1 MELTKYYLVAE
12 FFRDTTGHMFNSFLE
27 QLFEVVAAAC
37 SWNYLGQNVNSRW
50 HHPCETLFGRHRLN
64 ILSWSQHSHY
74 TRTCQRF
81 ELWLMNSKYL
91 YGMWLPF
98 AGLGASQKC
107 KREGGQK
114 LNQNYPDCNIHDLRY
129 LYCYGNK
136 KDYAVGCCHSARR
149 NKIIF
154 RW

>member
-1 MELTKYYLVAE
+1 MIA
-12 FFRDTTGHMFNSFLE
+12 
-27 QLFEVVAAAC
+27 
-37 SWNYLGQNVNSRW
+37 
-50 HHPCETLFGRHRLN
+50 
-64 ILSWSQHSHY
+64 
-74 TRTCQRF
+74 
-81 ELWLMNSKYL
+81 
-91 YGMWLPF
+91 F

-154 RW
+154 RWYLYTEKWKSSISIFNQKNLREYEDIHFILQNKMLRDVCTLNCT

>member
-1 MELTKYYLVAE
+1 MIA
-12 FFRDTTGHMFNSFLE
+12 
-27 QLFEVVAAAC
+27 
-37 SWNYLGQNVNSRW
+37 
-50 HHPCETLFGRHRLN
+50 
-64 ILSWSQHSHY
+64 
-74 TRTCQRF
+74 
-81 ELWLMNSKYL
+81 
-91 YGMWLPF
+91 F

-154 RW
+154 RWYLYTENHQSKESSWIRRYSFHFILQNKYLRIYEDSFEAKILNIMIAPIMVGSLKKSIQPDGVHVFLA